1 MLTRISS
8 ILGAVVL
15 GGVLVASTYGAQA
28 AKPLA
33 PAHHARLTTDLTSHL
48 TAGKHD
54 HFVAPVPHQ
63 YRADGLRMGLH
74 CGSAS
79 MAMP

>member
-1 MLTRISS
+1 MQLTRIGTV
-8 ILGAVVL
+8 LGAAAL

-28 AKPLA
+28 AKA
-33 PAHHARLTTDLTSHL
+33 PDPHAARLQAQVQTGGT
-48 TAGKHD
+48 GR
-54 HFVAPVPHQ
+54 FVPPAPHR

-74 CGSAS
+74 CETSS

>member
-8 ILGAVVL
+8 ILGALVL
-15 GGVLVASTYGAQA
+15 GGVLVASTYSAQA
-28 AKPLA
+28 ARPQA
-33 PAHHARLTTDLTSHL
+33 PAHHARLTTHL
-48 TAGKHD
+48 SGHVAAD
-54 HFVAPVPHQ
+54 HFVAPVPHK

-74 CGSAS
+74 CETAN

>member
-8 ILGAVVL
+8 IVGALAL
-15 GGVLVASTYGAQA
+15 GGLLVASTYGAPA
-28 AKPLA
+28 TEPHA
-33 PAHHARLTTDLTSHL
+33 PAHHARLSSQVTS
-48 TAGKHD
+48 AQPD
-54 HFVAPVPHQ
+54 RFVAPVPHQ

-74 CGSAS
+74 CETAS

>member
-8 ILGAVVL
+8 ILGAL
-15 GGVLVASTYGAQA
+15 ALALILVASTSGAPA
-28 AKPLA
+28 TEPHA
-33 PAHHARLTTDLTSHL
+33 PAHQARLSSQVTR
-48 TAGKHD
+48 AQHD
-54 HFVAPVPHQ
+54 RFVAPVPHK

-74 CGSAS
+74 CETAS

>member
-8 ILGAVVL
+8 ILGALAL
-15 GGVLVASTYGAQA
+15 GGLLVASTYGAPA
-28 AKPLA
+28 TEPHA
-33 PAHHARLTTDLTSHL
+33 PAHHARLSSQVTSAQHER
-48 TAGKHD
+48 
-54 HFVAPVPHQ
+54 FVAPVPHK

-74 CGSAS
+74 CETAS

>member
-8 ILGAVVL
+8 ILGALVL
-15 GGVLVASTYGAQA
+15 GGVLVASTYSAEA
-28 AKPLA
+28 ARPQA
-33 PAHHARLTTDLTSHL
+33 PAHHTRMSTHL
-48 TAGKHD
+48 SGHTMAAQHD
-54 HFVAPVPHQ
+54 RFVAPVPHK

-74 CGSAS
+74 CETAS

>member
-8 ILGAVVL
+8 ILGALVL
-15 GGVLVASTYGAQA
+15 SGVLVASTYGAQA
-28 AKPLA
+28 AKPQV
-33 PAHHARLTTDLTSHL
+33 HHAQHTRQVATARL
-48 TAGKHD
+48 D
-54 HFVAPVPHQ
+54 HFVAPVTHK

-74 CGSAS
+74 CETAS

>member
-8 ILGAVVL
+8 LLGALVL
-15 GGVLVASTYGAQA
+15 SGVLVGSTYGAQVA
-28 AKPLA
+28 EPQ
-33 PAHHARLTTDLTSHL
+33 AHHAHHTRQVATTRF
-48 TAGKHD
+48 D

-74 CGSAS
+74 CETAS
-79 MAMP
+79 MALP

>member
-8 ILGAVVL
+8 ILGAL
-15 GGVLVASTYGAQA
+15 ALSGVLVASTYGAQA
-28 AKPLA
+28 AKPQA
-33 PAHHARLTTDLTSHL
+33 HPAQHGRQVATARF
-48 TAGKHD
+48 D

-63 YRADGLRMGLH
+63 YRTDGLRMGLH
-74 CGSAS
+74 CESAG

>member
-8 ILGAVVL
+8 IIGALVLGAV
-15 GGVLVASTYGAQA
+15 LVGSTYGAQA
-28 AKPLA
+28 ARPQA
-33 PAHHARLTTDLTSHL
+33 PAHNAKLTTHL
-48 TAGKHD
+48 SGHLMAGKHD
-54 HFVAPVPHQ
+54 HFVAPVPHK

-74 CGSAS
+74 CETAS

>member
-8 ILGAVVL
+8 ILGALVL

-28 AKPLA
+28 ARPPA
-33 PAHHARLTTDLTSHL
+33 PAHRGGPVAHL
-48 TAGKHD
+48 TVRHD
-54 HFVAPVPHQ
+54 HFVPPVPHK

-74 CGSAS
+74 CETAS
-79 MAMP
+79 MSMP

>member
-8 ILGAVVL
+8 ILGALAL
-15 GGVLVASTYGAQA
+15 GGLLVASAYGAPA
-28 AKPLA
+28 TEPHA
-33 PAHHARLTTDLTSHL
+33 PADHARLSSQVTS
-48 TAGKHD
+48 AQND
-54 HFVAPVPHQ
+54 RFVAPVPHK

-74 CGSAS
+74 CETAS

>member
-8 ILGAVVL
+8 ILGALVL
-15 GGVLVASTYGAQA
+15 GAVLVGSTYGAQA
-28 AKPLA
+28 AKPQA
-33 PAHHARLTTDLTSHL
+33 PGHHARLTTHMTGHL
-48 TAGKHD
+48 TAASHH
-54 HFVAPVPHQ
+54 HFVAPVPHK

-74 CGSAS
+74 CETSS

>member
-8 ILGAVVL
+8 ILGAL
-15 GGVLVASTYGAQA
+15 ALSGVLVASTYGAQA
-28 AKPLA
+28 AKPPA
-33 PAHHARLTTDLTSHL
+33 PAHQGQLTRAT
-48 TAGKHD
+48 HD
-54 HFVAPVPHQ
+54 GFVPPVPHK

-74 CGSAS
+74 CETAS